1 MVSRRSSTASDTAS
15 VTAQP
20 KKEVKAV
27 QPRNLVARVINI
39 AASGETVATAILRTI
54 RDIPDVVEKYI
65 GISEKIFP
73 RQDSLTWEYYDKLDE
88 LQDIQGAIAT
98 LLDKI
103 RTIEMNVPKPLPE
116 KIEKQVIEL
125 HKELSKK
132 IRQFYYLDKKKIER
146 TYYALANTIT
156 TTLTGPLATRPVME
170 KIIILV
176 GPGSG
181 INIELLD
188 SLLQEPLSMFTKIG
202 RQLKNRC
209 LLSCCRPTLP
219 APPLPFGIKTPY
231 CFEFK
236 DVIDDDD
243 QSIIE
248 ESITDTDIS
257 ADDSA
262 EPQPHISSTTTVPD
276 TLIPKIPEVEL
287 NAPTIS
293 TTQLPTKKS
302 TSTFAKSLNTFANI
316 CMFVDEYLLQHAP
329 YGTYDII

>member
-132 IRQFYYLDKKKIER
+132 IRQFYYLDKKKLREHTMPLQIPLQQLL
-146 TYYALANTIT
+146 LAH
-156 TTLTGPLATRPVME
+156 
-170 KIIILV
+170 
-176 GPGSG
+176 
-181 INIELLD
+181 
-188 SLLQEPLSMFTKIG
+188 
-202 RQLKNRC
+202 
-209 LLSCCRPTLP
+209 LP
-219 APPLPFGIKTPY
+219 Q
-231 CFEFK
+231 
-236 DVIDDDD
+236 D
-243 QSIIE
+243 Q
-248 ESITDTDIS
+248 
-257 ADDSA
+257 
-262 EPQPHISSTTTVPD
+262 
-276 TLIPKIPEVEL
+276 
-287 NAPTIS
+287 
-293 TTQLPTKKS
+293 
-302 TSTFAKSLNTFANI
+302 
-316 CMFVDEYLLQHAP
+316 
-329 YGTYDII
+329 